1 MSKLKE
7 IFVIKEAPG
16 HDFEFDIFG
25 QDIGMAIQELC
36 DMLQPGEIITI
47 DPKGPGGHN
56 PMVRIKVKSPTSA
69 KNIEKYMSDHNLEG
83 QAKMKVKANDLFEV
97 VRQVVR
103 DELKKA
109 LPEMIQRTLT
119 EGYLKKMVAETVR
132 TNKKTVTELLTT
144 VDNTDEEAIPEP
156 QQNSDKGI
164 YNNSDDML
172 KKESVAS
179 RIMSKKNPLLSS
191 ENPLSFVYENVKIPG
206 EEEVAPSVPLDNIM
220 PDFSKMNSILEATGT
235 TSRKPMQQSPEAK
248 MRELEQRRKALD
260 VPVQGNIYK

>member
-1 MSKLKE
+1 
-7 IFVIKEAPG
+7 
-16 HDFEFDIFG
+16 
-25 QDIGMAIQELC
+25 
-36 DMLQPGEIITI
+36 
-47 DPKGPGGHN
+47 
-56 PMVRIKVKSPTSA
+56 
-69 KNIEKYMSDHNLEG
+69 
-83 QAKMKVKANDLFEV
+83 MKVKANDLFEV

-109 LPEMIQRTLT
+109 LPEMIQRHLT
-119 EGYLKKMVAETVR
+119 EGYLKKMVAETVK
-132 TNKKTVTELLTT
+132 TNKKNVSELLTV

-179 RIMSKKNPLLSS
+179 RIMSKKKNPLLSS

-206 EEEVAPSVPLDNIM
+206 EDEVAPSVPLDNIM

-260 VPVQGNIYK
+260 VPIQGNIYK